1 MQGKDLFIYI
11 IYDIRLPTAGLLH
24 MTLVEI
30 AHRDNADKS
39 NINSVRYTHRAIRG
53 QWRKDSSVV
62 TDMELAFKK

>member
-53 QWRKDSSVV
+53 Q
-62 TDMELAFKK
+62 